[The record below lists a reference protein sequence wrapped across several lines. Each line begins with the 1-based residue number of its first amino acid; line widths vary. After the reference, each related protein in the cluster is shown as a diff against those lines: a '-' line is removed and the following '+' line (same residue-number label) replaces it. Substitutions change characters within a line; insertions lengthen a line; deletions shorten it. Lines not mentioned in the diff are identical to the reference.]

1 MDNLAQN
8 YQPTTTDTNG
18 LDDLFDQGLLKE
30 SFDISKGV
38 LVNREGVLPEV
49 AAMQLGLSVSGVLK
63 RLRKGDLPGFKVPAR
78 RGEKWMV
85 CATALPEGVLGLA
98 KESLICSEES
108 LICSEESSICSEE
121 SLAIECAQEA
131 AAQTSNIDVAGL
143 LRKLEGATYRI
154 GYLESQL
161 EERQKEIELH
171 QQQIKLLTDSQHK
184 PSWWAKFSSWF
195 FKGQ

>member
-1 MDNLAQN
+1 MSQPLEN
-8 YQPTTTDTNG
+8 YQPITTTDTHG
-18 LDDLFDQGLLKE
+18 LDDLFDQGVLKD
-30 SFDISKGV
+30 SLIGRQGV

-49 AAMQLGLSVSGVLK
+49 AALQLGLSVSGVLK
-63 RLRKGDLPGFKVPAR
+63 RLRKGDLPGFKVPAQ

-98 KESLICSEES
+98 KESSIRSEESSMCSEES
-108 LICSEESSICSEE
+108 F
-121 SLAIECAQEA
+121 AIECAQVAVEQSA
-131 AAQTSNIDVAGL
+131 NIDVAEL

-154 GYLESQL
+154 GYLESKL
-161 EERQKEIELH
+161 EERQKEVELH

-184 PSWWAKFSSWF
+184 PGWWAKFSSWF